1 MISTECFSREYI
13 QSQRDALGSG
23 DLIIIEKSI
32 CALALLG
39 HLAETELPFIFKG
52 GTSLL
57 LHLPRI
63 RRLSIDIDIMCSAT
77 DGKLDSVVDSISSLP
92 PFVRAEENDRG
103 ARGLPARRH
112 FKFFYPSAVTGKE
125 EYVLLDVV
133 QENDCKLECVEKPIR
148 TEFIQVEREVQV
160 RVPTVEALLGDKL
173 TAFAPHTLGV
183 PFQTKKGN
191 SMTMQVAKQLFD
203 VGELFSEVKDL
214 EAVKRAYLESY
225 KIESTYREG
234 FFSLEGTLNDT
245 KNVALQLCVNGT
257 RGGTPDTEI
266 IEPMLDGIKRLK
278 NHLVRDQFGPNLEV
292 KVAAAK
298 AHLLASYILGEVD
311 LSEEQLSFII
321 SDRLDFIRE
330 ASILE
335 PQHLNRLKKTVPEAF
350 YYLVLGLGA

>member
-1 MISTECFSREYI
+1 MISQGCFSRDYI
-13 QSQRDALGSG
+13 QEQRENLGSG

-39 HLAETELPFIFKG
+39 NLAETELQFIFKG

-77 DGKLDSVVDSISSLP
+77 DGELNLIIDSIASLP

-103 ARGLPARRH
+103 ARGLPERRH

-133 QENDCKLECVEKPIR
+133 REVDCKLECIEKSII
-148 TEFIQVEREVQV
+148 TDFIQVEREVKV
-160 RVPTVEALLGDKL
+160 RVPTIEALLGDKL

-183 PFQTKKGN
+183 PFQTKRGR

-214 EAVKRAYLESY
+214 AAVKRAYLESY
-225 KIESTYREG
+225 RIESTYREG
-234 FFSLEGTLNDT
+234 NFSLEDTLNDT
-245 KNVALQLCVNGT
+245 KNIALQVCINGT
-257 RGGTPDTEI
+257 RNGHPDAKI

-278 NHLVRDQFGPNLEV
+278 NHLVQGQFGPNLEV

-298 AHLLASYILGEVD
+298 AYLLASYILGEVD
-311 LSEEQLSFII
+311 LSKEQLSCAIP
-321 SDRLDFIRE
+321 DRLDFIRE
-330 ASILE
+330 ASISD
-335 PQHLNRLKKTVPEAF
+335 PQCLNRLRKTVPDAF
-350 YYLVLGLGA
+350 YYLVLALGK